1 MFFLALSTQK
11 FFKFFMSCKFVNPRC
26 LALSEADLPINCP
39 KEFEF
44 VWIFEFV
51 DSTKQSVP
59 VAC

>member
-1 MFFLALSTQK
+1 
-11 FFKFFMSCKFVNPRC
+11 MSIKFVNRRC
-26 LALSEADLPINCP
+26 PALSKADLPINCP

-51 DSTKQSVP
+51 DSTKQSIP